1 MRHSKKKG
9 MVAIN
14 LTLSPEDKRWIKV
27 YAAAHDTTVSEVLR
41 RQIQMMRNLQVK
53 GVDRNGECKS
63 QCGESCKE

>member
-1 MRHSKKKG
+1 MRYSKKKD

-41 RQIQMMRNLQVK
+41 RQIQTMRNLQVK
-53 GVDRNGECKS
+53 GVDCNGQCES
-63 QCGESCKE
+63 QCGESCEE